1 MKKRLIWALVW
12 ILLFSFTA
20 MAEQSE
26 ARLLC
31 VPLPEEAKVLARS
44 DIGLTFQWEQSTW
57 RTMRY
62 AHDEEKPLK
71 ARIDEAY
78 AEHGELI
85 ACQDVLLDEG
95 EAECYRFDNIFEGDK
110 YPVYCAWYCDESNDY
125 LLLIDIGGQSAEEIE
140 AQLDGLS
147 LLVPEKLGLSQ

>member
-12 ILLFSFTA
+12 ILVFGLTA
-20 MAEQSE
+20 MAEQGE

-31 VPLPEEAKVLARS
+31 VPLPEEAEVFSQS
-44 DIGLTFQWEQSTW
+44 DIGLSFRWEQSTW
-57 RTMRY
+57 RTMRFV
-62 AHDEEKPLK
+62 HDEEKPLE

-85 ACQDVLLDEG
+85 ACKAVPLDVG
-95 EAECYRFDNIFEGDK
+95 EAECYRFDNIFEGDE

-125 LLLIDIGGQSAEEIE
+125 LLLIDIGGQPAEKIE
-140 AQLDGLS
+140 AQLDHLS
-147 LLVPEKLGLSQ
+147 LLAPEELDTAQ